1 MESKKAQ
8 KRQFFVVLMIVFLGF
23 FFISMPYLIFPALF
37 LNPVYSILSPET
49 SSLTR
54 SLLLGVTLAAYP
66 LGQFIGSPILGALSD
81 DYGRKGIMFTSLLV
95 TSLASLFSGFAIR
108 FEHLS
113 LLIFSRFI
121 AGLMEGNIAIARA
134 IAADLKGLPKH
145 QTFGKI
151 NATTATAYLIG
162 PLVGGLFFCIAIL
175 SSLVLHKSLPSKKKE
190 RTFKE
195 RVHFPRR
202 MKGLFANP
210 QLKSLILTSTF
221 FTLAVDIFYE
231 FGPVFL
237 TVQWMY
243 APSQLIFYSA
253 ILCLGLM
260 AGNGWLPTF
269 VSQRTVQ
276 RWPIFGAMFAFA
288 LLVAGIVGIA
298 IPSAIILLFFLSGL
312 VIGLAVTLLT
322 VKISDAASDRIQGE
336 VMGVQVSLRVLG
348 DAIICLFGGVL
359 LILSSQLILL
369 FASLLSLF
377 ALVYYFLK
385 GPSQ

>member
-1 MESKKAQ
+1 
-8 KRQFFVVLMIVFLGF
+8 
-23 FFISMPYLIFPALF
+23 
-37 LNPVYSILSPET
+37 
-49 SSLTR
+49 
-54 SLLLGVTLAAYP
+54 
-66 LGQFIGSPILGALSD
+66 
-81 DYGRKGIMFTSLLV
+81 
-95 TSLASLFSGFAIR
+95 
-108 FEHLS
+108 
-113 LLIFSRFI
+113 
-121 AGLMEGNIAIARA
+121 MEGNIAIARA

-162 PLVGGLFFCIAIL
+162 PLIGGLLTDRAVFKELTVATPFYVVAVLFFCIAIL